1 MEYLRFSLLLYE
13 NFHKINF
20 PLLSN
25 CFPFSVKTWPE
36 DPIILTNDLLR
47 RINIVLTS
55 KKNNYYIR
63 YTKSQQKQT
72 LNKVAEDSFPPNES
86 IMKISNLKTRSEM

>member
-55 KKNNYYIR
+55 KKNQLLY
-63 YTKSQQKQT
+63 
-72 LNKVAEDSFPPNES
+72 KVHKMPTEANPQ
-86 IMKISNLKTRSEM
+86 